1 MLGGLLVAAVVLVLL
16 IPHGK
21 SHPVAWR
28 DASTQVGPVLTSD
41 LTRRL
46 FRTPAQFK
54 EFFGSDAQTPVDFS
68 TRQLLLVSPGPR
80 SSTGYSVRILS
91 VTERDDAITVK
102 VRERTPTLADHV
114 EARVTYPYRL
124 LSLPADKPVYVD
136 WAGR

>member
-1 MLGGLLVAAVVLVLL
+1 V
-16 IPHGK
+16 PHGT

-28 DASTQVGPVLTSD
+28 DDSAQVAPVLTSD
-41 LTRRL
+41 LTKRL
-46 FRTPAQFK
+46 FRTHAQFA
-54 EFFGSDAQTPVDFS
+54 EYFGSGKQSPVDFS

-114 EARVTYPYRL
+114 EPRVTYPYRL
-124 LSLPADKPVYVD
+124 LSLPAGKTVYVD

>member
-1 MLGGLLVAAVVLVLL
+1 VA
-16 IPHGK
+16 HGK
-21 SHPVAWR
+21 SHAVAWR
-28 DASTQVGPVLTSD
+28 DVSAQVAPVLTSD

-46 FRTPAQFK
+46 FRTPAQFA
-54 EFFGSDAQTPVDFS
+54 EFFGSTKQAPVDFS

-124 LSLPADKPVYVD
+124 LSLPAGKAVYVD

>member
-1 MLGGLLVAAVVLVLL
+1 VGGLLVAAVLVVLL
-16 IPHGK
+16 LPHGK
-21 SHPVAWR
+21 SRPVAWR
-28 DASTQVGPVLTSD
+28 DASSQVGPVLTSD

-54 EFFGSDAQTPVDFS
+54 EFFGSDAQAPVDFS
-68 TRQLLLVSPGPR
+68 TRQLLLISPGPR

-114 EARVTYPYRL
+114 EARVTYPYQL
-124 LSLPADKPVYVD
+124 LSLPASKGVYVD
-136 WAGR
+136 WTGR

>member
-1 MLGGLLVAAVVLVLL
+1 MGGLLAAAVLVLL
-16 IPHGK
+16 LLPRGK
-21 SHPVAWR
+21 TQPVAWR
-28 DASTQVGPVLTSD
+28 DVSPRVGPALTSD
-41 LTRRL
+41 RVQRL
-46 FRTPAQFK
+46 FRTPEQFH
-54 EFFGSDAQTPVDFS
+54 EFFGSVAQAPVDFS

-91 VTERDDAITVK
+91 VTERDDRITVD

-124 LSLPADKPVYVD
+124 LSLPAGKAVLVD

>member
-1 MLGGLLVAAVVLVLL
+1 M
-16 IPHGK
+16 
-21 SHPVAWR
+21 
-28 DASTQVGPVLTSD
+28 LTSD

-46 FRTPAQFK
+46 FRTPAQLK
-54 EFFGSDAQTPVDFS
+54 EFFGSGAQAPVDFS
-68 TRQLLLVSPGPR
+68 THQLLFVSPGPR

-124 LSLPADKPVYVD
+124 LSLPAGKAVYVD